1 MSATMKIAKSSDE
14 SKSPKL
20 RAPDERLK
28 LFQFA
33 LYDNLVNEFATSIP
47 EASAKIRDIMMFYVN
62 MPVDEYQRYAQNM
75 NSKTMLI
82 TLRKE
87 MKHSTKPPKP
97 TKKTRAKKEQ
107 TDNDK
112 PKRTYKK
119 KLPAQENNDATN
131 DAPAPTAEEQPTQ
144 DKKRTYKKRLPK
156 NDTDTVAV
164 EETDKP
170 AAEKKERKPKKTAV
184 ADNAVTDN
192 TVADNAVT
200 DNTVDDNTVA
210 DNAVADNTVAV
221 EVEKKRVQKKKTTK
235 QPAERIQDTVNELA
249 NKFETTPETIAA

>member
-1 MSATMKIAKSSDE
+1 MKIAKSSDE

-119 KLPAQENNDATN
+119 KLPVQENN

-156 NDTDTVAV
+156 NDTDTVAAEETDKPAA

-170 AAEKKERKPKKTAV
+170 AAEKKERKPKKTDV
-184 ADNAVTDN
+184 ANN
-192 TVADNAVT
+192 TVAN
-200 DNTVDDNTVA
+200 NTVA
-210 DNAVADNTVAV
+210 DNAVADNAVAV
-221 EVEKKRVQKKKTTK
+221 EVEKKRVQKKKTIK